1 MIKRILFCVVCSLAT
16 GLTFLS
22 DSAPAS
28 WMNVDSNGTT
38 NVRQVTARLAVDADK
53 TDVVERANLVPI
65 QFYANREGTPGIIRP
80 ILEPFFGLS
89 SPDNSSASPQPPL
102 GITRI
107 RPRQNANAPAP
118 SNAPATPNT
127 PAPSNAPATSNAPN
141 TSEAPVASD
150 APTAP
155 NPPAEPVAA
164 EQPQPVAEEV
174 VADVDPPEIPAL
186 PADEAAHAADD
197 DNPDP
202 GVAPDTSNVPV
213 PGTEAPETNDDLDL
227 GNEHADAPD
236 AAVQI
241 PEGTVSEADR
251 QAAQEQPTTEEP
263 VAVQTTDEIRQQTK
277 SWRYP
282 NAEKAVID
290 MSNDLLANL
299 KNAGGNELYERW
311 RSYNAS
317 IRRRTNS
324 LQTGNELNSR
334 CRLRWYERLYQDP
347 LRSVIEAEKSS
358 NLLGQCFMGSSDDV
372 VAGVRYAR
380 FLTDVPVRQN
390 RIERRPATNANEALD
405 MLKAALVEAASH
417 HAKALSP
424 MNKNDLA
431 AVSKEAH
438 KIFCE
443 QVRSGHTVEMRGR
456 AMYLI
461 DAMEKM
467 NKSEMYDAGESIMS
481 LLDPQTLAALRQLDF
496 ASLEK
501 VRIGDNQE
509 VGLIHS
515 EAGDI
520 LVGDTNR
527 TVWELDRYPNAC
539 CVVDLGGDD
548 VYREGSCI
556 LNRPLLVII
565 DLGKG
570 GDDYVGKNV
579 AIQGGSILGVSVWY
593 DDGGNDSYLAKD
605 VCQGSTIG
613 GFAALINDEGDDR
626 YLGFLR
632 EQGVAICGFGVLI
645 DRAGNDDYRGALF
658 AQGVGGPGGFG
669 AIVDRDGRDHY
680 YVGGYYFDSYPEH
693 PGYDG
698 WGQGVGAGIR
708 RVACGGIGVL
718 LDGGGDDAYE
728 YDYFGHGGGYWM
740 GVGIARDF
748 GGNDIRYAATSTMY
762 DGSQRRERRW
772 QRFGAGFGC
781 HYAIGYLFDDEGNDV
796 YGGTIMGV
804 GMGWDLGAGF
814 LVDFQGND
822 TFEANGGLTQGCGA
836 EGSIGVIMNYRGDDA
851 YNSSYVG
858 YSNNQLTYHAP
869 SNCGSNFSFVIDHGG
884 QDAYGGSDSYR
895 QSIRNN
901 MVTRR
906 GTITGMIVDRPAPEE
921 DKNVAVATSGKRDAI
936 TLASGYGVKPSSIK
950 TMAAPPPLY
959 DTTPHATSSGPNAFN
974 PSANDGFG
982 GEGGGLFRG
991 GLFGGRMF

>member
-1 MIKRILFCVVCSLAT
+1 MIKRILYRVICSLAFGST
-16 GLTFLS
+16 LLVGSTR
-22 DSAPAS
+22 AS
-28 WMNVDSNGTT
+28 FVNVDSLKDVANYRPQATAVAYVAIETGTM
-38 NVRQVTARLAVDADK
+38 
-53 TDVVERANLVPI
+53 ERADLVPV
-65 QFYANREGTPGIIRP
+65 QFGGVREGTPGVVRP
-80 ILEPFFGLS
+80 ILGLTS
-89 SPDNSSASPQPPL
+89 QN
-102 GITRI
+102 
-107 RPRQNANAPAP
+107 RQNASAPAP
-118 SNAPATPNT
+118 APQGALGVARLRPRSNANESNNATGV
-127 PAPSNAPATSNAPN
+127 AP
-141 TSEAPVASD
+141 APVA
-150 APTAP
+150 ANQPLPVTEQAIP
-155 NPPAEPVAA
+155 N
-164 EQPQPVAEEV
+164 
-174 VADVDPPEIPAL
+174 VDPPEIPEL
-186 PADEAAHAADD
+186 PADEAAHAA

-202 GVAPDTSNVPV
+202 GVAPDTSSVPV
-213 PGTEAPETNDDLDL
+213 PGTEAPENGGELDL
-227 GNEHADAPD
+227 GNDHADAPD
-236 AAVQI
+236 AAVEI
-241 PEGTVSEADR
+241 PEGTVSEAD
-251 QAAQEQPTTEEP
+251 QKAVETQQPVAEEP
-263 VAVQTTDEIRQQTK
+263 VAVQATEDNRRQAK
-277 SWRYP
+277 RWSYA
-282 NAEKAVID
+282 NAEKAVVD

-299 KNAGGNELYERW
+299 KSAGGNELYERW

-347 LRSVIEAEKSS
+347 LRSVAETEKASS
-358 NLLGQCFMGSSDDV
+358 LLGQCFFGSSEDV

-380 FLTDVPVRQN
+380 FLTDVAVRQN
-390 RIERRPATNANEALD
+390 RIEHRGASNPNEALD
-405 MLKAALVEAASH
+405 MLKAALVEAAAH
-417 HAKALSP
+417 HSKALAP
-424 MNKNDLA
+424 MNKNDLG
-431 AVSKEAH
+431 AVSAESH

-467 NKSEMYDAGESIMS
+467 NKSEMYEAGESVLS
-481 LLDPQTLAALRQLDF
+481 LLDPKTLDALRNIDF
-496 ASLEK
+496 ASIQK

-509 VGLIHS
+509 VGLITC

-520 LVGDTNR
+520 LIGDANR
-527 TVWELDRYPNAC
+527 TVWDLDKYPNAC

-556 LNRPLLVII
+556 LNRPLVVVI

-570 GDDYVGKNV
+570 SDEYVGKNV

-613 GFAALINDEGDDR
+613 GFAALINEEGDDR

-632 EQGVAICGFGVLI
+632 EQGTAICGFGVLI

-669 AIVDRDGRDHY
+669 AIADRDGRDHY

-698 WGQGVGAGIR
+698 WGQGIGAGIR
-708 RVACGGIGVL
+708 RVACGGIGAL

-748 GGNDIRYAATSTMY
+748 GGNDVRYAATSTMY

-781 HYAIGYLFDDEGNDV
+781 HYAVGYLFDDEGNDV

-814 LVDFQGND
+814 LVDFQGDD

-836 EGSIGVIMNYRGDDA
+836 EGSIGVIMNYRGADS

-858 YSNNQLTYHAP
+858 YSNNQLTYHAQA
-869 SNCGSNFSFVIDHGG
+869 NCGANFSFVIDHGG
-884 QDAYGGSDSYR
+884 QDAYGGTDSYR

-906 GTITGMIVDRPAPEE
+906 GNITGMIVDRPAPEE
-921 DKNVAVATSGKRDAI
+921 DQSVAIAKSGKRDSV
-936 TLASGYGVKPSSIK
+936 TLASGYGVKPTSIK
-950 TMAAPPPLY
+950 TMVAAPPLY
-959 DTTPHATSSGPNAFN
+959 DTTPHPTTSGQNAFN
-974 PSANDGFG
+974 PSASDGFG
-982 GEGGGLFRG
+982 GDGGLFRG
-991 GLFGGRMF
+991 GFFGGRFL

>member
-1 MIKRILFCVVCSLAT
+1 MIKRILYRVICSLAF
-16 GLTFLS
+16 GAALLPVSAQASFVNVNSLKDVANCRQAATFVALG
-22 DSAPAS
+22 ANETENA
-28 WMNVDSNGTT
+28 
-38 NVRQVTARLAVDADK
+38 
-53 TDVVERANLVPI
+53 ERASLVPV
-65 QFYANREGTPGIIRP
+65 QFGGFREGTPGVVRP
-80 ILEPFFGLS
+80 ILGLGS
-89 SPDNSSASPQPPL
+89 GSRANGSAPAPQSPL
-102 GITRI
+102 GIARF
-107 RPRQNANAPAP
+107 RSRSNEAE
-118 SNAPATPNT
+118 SNAAPETGVANT
-127 PAPSNAPATSNAPN
+127 
-141 TSEAPVASD
+141 
-150 APTAP
+150 
-155 NPPAEPVAA
+155 PVAA
-164 EQPQPVAEEV
+164 EQPTIVAEQ
-174 VADVDPPEIPAL
+174 AIPDSDPPEIPEL
-186 PADEAAHAADD
+186 PADEAAHAAD
-197 DNPDP
+197 NPDQ
-202 GVAPDTSNVPV
+202 GEAPDTSSVPV
-213 PGTEAPETNDDLDL
+213 PGTGAPENSGELDL
-227 GNEHADAPD
+227 GNDHADAPD

-241 PEGTVSEADR
+241 PEGTVSEADQKAAEIR
-251 QAAQEQPTTEEP
+251 QPAAEEP
-263 VAVQTTDEIRQQTK
+263 VAVQTTNKVRLQAK
-277 SWRYP
+277 RWSYP
-282 NAEKAVID
+282 DAEKAVAD
-290 MSNDLLANL
+290 MTNDLLANL

-347 LRSVIEAEKSS
+347 LRSVVETEKASS
-358 NLLGQCFMGSSDDV
+358 LLGQCFLGSSDDV

-380 FLTDVPVRQN
+380 FLTDVAVRQN
-390 RIERRPATNANEALD
+390 RTERRAAANANEALD
-405 MLKAALVEAASH
+405 MLKAALVEASSH
-417 HAKALSP
+417 HSKALAP
-424 MNKNDLA
+424 MNKNDLE

-456 AMYLI
+456 AMYLV

-467 NKSEMYDAGESIMS
+467 NKSEMYEAGEAVLSF
-481 LLDPQTLAALRQLDF
+481 LDPQTLDALRQLDF

-509 VGLIHS
+509 VGLVS
-515 EAGDI
+515 CEAGDI
-520 LVGDTNR
+520 LIGDSNR
-527 TVWELDRYPNAC
+527 TVWDLDKYPNAC
-539 CVVDLGGDD
+539 CVVDLGGND

-556 LNRPLLVII
+556 LNRPLLVVV
-565 DLGKG
+565 DLGKSP
-570 GDDYVGKNV
+570 DEYVGKNV

-613 GFAALINDEGDDR
+613 GFAALVNEEGDDR

-669 AIVDRDGRDHY
+669 AIADRDGRDHY

-740 GVGIARDF
+740 GIGIARDF
-748 GGNDIRYAATSTMY
+748 GGNDVRYAATSTMY
-762 DGSQRRERRW
+762 DGSPRRERRW

-781 HYAIGYLFDDEGNDV
+781 HYANGYLFDDEGNDV

-814 LVDFQGND
+814 LVDFQGDD

-858 YSNNQLTYHAP
+858 YSNNQLTYHSP

-884 QDAYGGSDSYR
+884 QDAYGGTDSYR

-906 GTITGMIVDRPAPEE
+906 GNITGMIVDRPAPEE
-921 DKNVAVATSGKRDAI
+921 DKSAAVAKSGKRDSV
-936 TLASGYGVKPSSIK
+936 TLASGYNVKPSSIK
-950 TMAAPPPLY
+950 TMVAAPPLY

-974 PSANDGFG
+974 PSATDGFG
-982 GEGGGLFRG
+982 DGGGGLFRG
-991 GLFGGRMF
+991 GLFGGRML